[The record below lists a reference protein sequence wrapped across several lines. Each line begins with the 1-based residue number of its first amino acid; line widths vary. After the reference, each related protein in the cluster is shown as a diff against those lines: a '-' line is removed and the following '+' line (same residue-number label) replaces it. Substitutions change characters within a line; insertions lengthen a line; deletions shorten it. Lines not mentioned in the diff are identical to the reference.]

1 MTQELSFSQRFR
13 QGSGSVGTVLAVL
26 VAVLIGYLT
35 FKVQDLDNRVKKLS
49 AGGVLGA
56 TAQQEPPKA
65 VDIAEVKKLFTKGNI
80 VLGKQDS
87 KVLFVEFSD
96 PSCPF
101 CHVASGLNPEVSGDR
116 FKTVAAGGTY
126 RPPVTEI
133 RNLVEAGK
141 AAFVV
146 LYANGHGSGEIAAQ
160 ALYCANEK
168 GKYWDAHD
176 LLYVNAGYTLIN
188 EQVKNDKSKA
198 GQMVEYLSSAVDPAF
213 MTECLSSGKYAK
225 KLQEDQAKAQELGFG
240 GTPMFLVN
248 GERFNGAYNFADME
262 ATVTKFLK

>member
-1 MTQELSFSQRFR
+1 MTNELSISQRFR

-35 FKVQDLDNRVKKLS
+35 FKVQDIEKRLLKIEKN
-49 AGGVLGA
+49 GV

-65 VDIAEVKKLFTKGNI
+65 VDIAEVKKLFNNKNI
-80 VLGKQDS
+80 VLGDPKS

-116 FKTVAAGGTY
+116 FKTVALGGTY

-146 LYANGHGSGEIAAQ
+146 LYANGHGAGEMAAQ

-198 GQMVEYLSSAVDPAF
+198 GEMAAYLSGAVDPAF
-213 MTECLSSGKYAK
+213 MTECLSTAKYAK
-225 KLQEDQAKAQELGFG
+225 KLQADQAKAQELGFG

-262 ATVTKFLK
+262 ATVTKFLQ